1 MMMMM
6 TGFSA
11 IPQSTTTAL
20 RAMPRKT
27 SVDEAEAV
35 GEKDEATEPTTINST
50 SVNTP
55 PPPLQRVKTWLYPFW
70 QVPVRRWL
78 VVLVQG
84 RAFGNTPRT
93 LVR

>member
-1 MMMMM
+1 MMMM

-11 IPQSTTTAL
+11 IPSNAL

-35 GEKDEATEPTTINST
+35 EEKEEMTEPKTTNST
-50 SVNTP
+50 SANT
-55 PPPLQRVKTWLYPFW
+55 PPLQRVKTWLYPFW

-78 VVLVQG
+78 VVLAQG

-93 LVR
+93 LAQ

>member
-11 IPQSTTTAL
+11 IPQSATHVL
-20 RAMPRKT
+20 RAIPRKT

-35 GEKDEATEPTTINST
+35 EEKEEITEPKTTNTT

-55 PPPLQRVKTWLYPFW
+55 PPQRVKTWLHPFW
-70 QVPVRRWL
+70 QVQVERWL
-78 VVLVQG
+78 VVLLRG
-84 RAFGNTPRT
+84 KAFGNTPRT
-93 LVR
+93 LAR